1 LEHEGVNRRRIIQ
14 CVTLS
19 KAFGAYGGAVLAP
32 AAWRE
37 RIWEQSRV
45 FAGTTPLPP
54 PLAGA
59 AVAALKILRR
69 EPGRRERLRENTAQV
84 RNGLR
89 AGGWD
94 IAETP
99 GPIVRLPA
107 MNEADVRELKARLL
121 AAGIYPPFLKYGS
134 AAGNGFFRF
143 VISSEHTRE
152 QLARVVDVLGRFKSR
167 SSIPRRRA
175 APLRAGRR
183 G

>member
-1 LEHEGVNRRRIIQ
+1 
-14 CVTLS
+14 
-19 KAFGAYGGAVLAP
+19 
-32 AAWRE
+32 
-37 RIWEQSRV
+37 V

-59 AVAALKILRR
+59 ALAALRILRR
-69 EPGRRERLRENTAQV
+69 EPGRRKRLRENAARV
-84 RNGLR
+84 RLGLR

-107 MNEADVRELKARLL
+107 MNEAGVRELRARLL
-121 AAGIYPPFLKYGS
+121 ADGIYPPFLKYGS
-134 AAGNGFFRF
+134 ASGEGFFRF

-152 QLARVVDVLGRFKSR
+152 QLTRVVEVLGGFKSR
-167 SSIPRRRA
+167 SSTPRRRA